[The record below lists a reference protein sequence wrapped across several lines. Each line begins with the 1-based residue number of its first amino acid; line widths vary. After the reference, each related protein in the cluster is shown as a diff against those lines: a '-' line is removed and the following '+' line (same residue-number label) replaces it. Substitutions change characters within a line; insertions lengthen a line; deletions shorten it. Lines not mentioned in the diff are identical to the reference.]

1 MPQLGLVDFATIQAS
16 FQMIKNI
23 REVAYDVLA
32 EVAQNDAY
40 TNLILPKH
48 IEDAELDSRD
58 AAFVT
63 ELVSGSLRMRG
74 LIDAIVVAAGDREI
88 ERIDPPLRDVLRLGV
103 YQILYMRVPDHAA
116 VSTTV
121 DLTVYVRL
129 RSAGGFIN
137 AVLRRVS
144 EKELETW
151 VEIVA
156 EKVSDE
162 LEKLSVEY
170 SHPRWIV
177 GALRDALGDHK
188 NEIRQLLQRNNE
200 RPAITGVSRGGMD
213 VKEDLLDK
221 GCGEGHYSPFAV
233 QINTQPHNLA
243 EIRNGRAGVQD
254 EGSQLVALTLAYAP
268 IEGADENWLD
278 LCAGPGGKAALLK
291 YLASQRSAQLTAVE
305 LQAHRAKLV
314 ENSLN
319 AISGDHKTVVADG
332 TDEQFATGTYDRV
345 LVDAPCTGLGVLRR
359 RAESRWRR
367 QPKDV
372 GALAKIQRGLLE
384 NALRAIR
391 PGGVV
396 AYATCSPHLAETDFL
411 IEDVMAANKAVRLLS
426 APDALQGVPGLKHAS
441 ELPDKGN
448 FVKLWPHLHD
458 TDGMFIA
465 LLTRD

>member
-1 MPQLGLVDFATIQAS
+1 MYLLMARNT
-16 FQMIKNI
+16 

-32 EVAQNDAY
+32 DVAQNDAY
-40 TNLILPKH
+40 TNLVLPKH

-74 LIDAIVVAAGDREI
+74 LIDAIVVEAGDREI
-88 ERIDPPLRDVLRLGV
+88 DRIDPPIRDVLRLGV
-103 YQILYMRVPDHAA
+103 YQVLFMRVPDHAA

-121 DLTVYVRL
+121 DLAAYVRL
-129 RSAGGFIN
+129 RSAGGFVN
-137 AVLRRVS
+137 AVLRRAS
-144 EKELETW
+144 EKDLDTWIELVTQNQSE
-151 VEIVA
+151 
-156 EKVSDE
+156 E
-162 LEKLSVEY
+162 LDKLSVEF

-177 GALRDALGDHK
+177 SALRDALGNNKD
-188 NEIRQLLQRNNE
+188 EIRELLARNNE
-200 RPAITGVSRGGMD
+200 RPAITGVSRAGQD
-213 VKEDLLDK
+213 VVEDLLDK
-221 GCGEGHYSPFAV
+221 GCDEGHYSPYAV
-233 QINTQPHNLA
+233 KINSQPHSIP

-254 EGSQLVALTLAYAP
+254 EGSQLVALTLAFAP
-268 IEGADENWLD
+268 LVGPDEKWLD

-291 YLASQRSAQLTAVE
+291 YLAFSRNAKLTAVE
-305 LQAHRAKLV
+305 LRPHRAKLV
-314 ENSLN
+314 ENSLR
-319 AISGDHKTVVADG
+319 AVIGQHETIVADG
-332 TDEQFATGTYDRV
+332 TDEQFATGDYDRI

-372 GALAKIQRGLLE
+372 GALAKIQRYLLE

-396 AYATCSPHLAETDFL
+396 AYATCSPHLAETDFVV
-411 IEDVMAANKAVRLLS
+411 EDVLAANKSVRLLS
-426 APDALQGVPGLKHAS
+426 ASDSLQNIPGLKHAS
-441 ELPDKGN
+441 ELPNQGD

>member
-1 MPQLGLVDFATIQAS
+1 MS
-16 FQMIKNI
+16 KNS

-32 EVAQNDAY
+32 DVAQNDAY
-40 TNLILPKH
+40 TNLVLPKH
-48 IEDAELDSRD
+48 IEDAELDARD

-103 YQILYMRVPDHAA
+103 YQILFMRVPDHAA

-129 RSAGGFIN
+129 RSAGGFVN

-144 EKELETW
+144 EKDLETW
-151 VEIVA
+151 KEIVISNVA
-156 EKVSDE
+156 DD
-162 LEKLSVEY
+162 LDKLALEY

-177 GALRDALGDHK
+177 SALRDALANNK
-188 NEIRQLLQRNNE
+188 SEIAQLLERDNE
-200 RPAITGVSRGGMD
+200 RPAITGVSRAGMQ
-213 VKEDLLDK
+213 VKEDLLAK
-221 GCGEGHYSPFAV
+221 GCTDGHYSPFAV
-233 QINTQPHNLA
+233 QINTQPHSLA
-243 EIRNGRAGVQD
+243 EIRNGKAGVQD
-254 EGSQLVALTLAYAP
+254 EGSQLVALTLACAP
-268 IEGADENWLD
+268 LQGREEKWLD

-291 YLASQRSAQLTAVE
+291 FLAGERGASLTAVE
-305 LQAHRAKLV
+305 LQPHRAKLV

-319 AISGDHKTVVADG
+319 SVKGKHTTIVSDG
-332 TDEQFATGTYDRV
+332 TDEQFATGDFDRV

-367 QPKDV
+367 VPKDV
-372 GALAKIQRGLLE
+372 GALSKIQRGLLE
-384 NALRAIR
+384 NAMRAIR

-396 AYATCSPHLAETDFL
+396 AYATCSPHLAETEFV
-411 IEDVMAANKAVRLLS
+411 IEDVLAANKSFRLLS
-426 APDALQGVPGLKHAS
+426 APQALQNIPGLKHAS
-441 ELPDKGN
+441 ELPNQGD

>member
-1 MPQLGLVDFATIQAS
+1 MN
-16 FQMIKNI
+16 KNA

-32 EVAQNDAY
+32 DVAQNDAY
-40 TNLILPKH
+40 TNLVLPKH

-63 ELVSGSLRMRG
+63 ELVSGTLRMRG
-74 LIDAIVVAAGDREI
+74 LIDAIVVAAGDRDI

-103 YQILYMRVPDHAA
+103 YQLLFMRVPDHAA

-129 RSAGGFIN
+129 RSARGFVN
-137 AVLRRVS
+137 AILRRVS
-144 EKELETW
+144 EKDLDNW
-151 VEIVA
+151 IEITSD
-156 EKVSDE
+156 KVSDE
-162 LEKLSVEY
+162 TDKLSIEY

-177 GALRDALGDHK
+177 SALRDALGEHK
-188 NEIRQLLQRNNE
+188 SEIRQLLMRNNE
-200 RPAITGVSRGGMD
+200 RPSITGVVRSGFD

-221 GCGEGHYSPFAV
+221 GCGEGHYSPYAIA
-233 QINTQPHNLA
+233 INTQPHSLS
-243 EIRNGRAGVQD
+243 EIRNGKAGVQD

-268 IEGADENWLD
+268 LIGRDANWLD

-291 YLASQRSAQLTAVE
+291 FLATERNANLTAVE

-319 AISGDHKTVVADG
+319 AVDGSHKTIVADG
-332 TDEQFATGTYDRV
+332 TDAQFATGDFDRV

-372 GALAKIQRGLLE
+372 GALAKMQRGLLE

-396 AYATCSPHLAETDFL
+396 AYATCSPHLAETDFV
-411 IEDVMAANKAVRLLS
+411 IEDVLAADKSIRLLS
-426 APDALQGVPGLKHAS
+426 APSALQGIPGLKHS
-441 ELPDKGN
+441 EELPNQGD